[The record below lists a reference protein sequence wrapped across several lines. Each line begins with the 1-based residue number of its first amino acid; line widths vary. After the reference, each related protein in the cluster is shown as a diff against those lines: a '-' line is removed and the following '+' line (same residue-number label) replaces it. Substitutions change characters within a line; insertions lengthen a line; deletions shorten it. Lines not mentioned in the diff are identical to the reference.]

1 MTPTAV
7 YSTSD
12 VSLASLAKKP
22 ALVIGSLATAQDGKY
37 QSLITDLESTTKVDR
52 QLLDRLIDEATVLEP
67 SSYSSIHVTLSETD
81 YEGLKP
87 KLASFLSQILSG
99 LIPLGTLHLLAL
111 SSGLHML
118 LPNSLTSAGFVVI
131 SSTTDSETIIAQ
143 KPAAP
148 SVLPNGAVFLRK
160 LNRRKTED
168 SEKKKADLWTITS
181 SSPSTP
187 LIDAESL
194 LTEEDKQ
201 RPVPTCEPINPNAPP
216 RRKKAC
222 KGCTCGLAE
231 VEEEERRNAKVV
243 LVDASQNGDGVAVVV
258 EKSEKE
264 RILSAARAAP
274 KATSSCGS
282 CFLGDAFRCASCP
295 YLGLPAFK
303 PGEKVEIDFGMDD
316 I

>member
-1 MTPTAV
+1 MKVRVLSICWSSPT
-7 YSTSD
+7 TI
-12 VSLASLAKKP
+12 P
-22 ALVIGSLATAQDGKY
+22 T
-37 QSLITDLESTTKVDR
+37 
-52 QLLDRLIDEATVLEP
+52 ATVLEP

-87 KLASFLSQILSG
+87 KLGSFLSQILSG
-99 LIPLGTLHLLAL
+99 LSPLGTLHILSLA
-111 SSGLHML
+111 STFHTL
-118 LPNSLTSAGFVVI
+118 LPNELTSVGFVI
-131 SSTTDSETIIAQ
+131 LSSTTESGTIIAQ
-143 KPAAP
+143 KPAP
-148 SVLPNGAVFLRK
+148 SVLPNGSVPLRK
-160 LNRRKTED
+160 INRKKTD
-168 SEKKKADLWTITS
+168 SEKKKAVLWAITS

-231 VEEEERRNAKVV
+231 LEEDEKQNAKVV
-243 LVDASQNGDGVAVVV
+243 LVDGSQDGEAVVV
-258 EKSEKE
+258 EQSEKE
-264 RILSAARAAP
+264 RILNAARAAP

-295 YLGLPAFK
+295 YLGMVMQ
-303 PGEKVEIDFGMDD
+303 KVC
-316 I
+316 